1 MKTLS
6 DRSLSALALTGLTV
20 MALAACGKSPPGP
33 AQVPQS
39 TANTTDSEVTTNVQT
54 ALLRDDQLKG
64 LDISVV
70 TLKGDVRLTGV
81 VDSQSQID
89 RALVVARAADGM
101 HAIHDELTLKK

>member
-1 MKTLS
+1 MNTPS
-6 DRSLSALALTGLTV
+6 DHSLSALPLAGLLV
-20 MALAACGKSPPGP
+20 LALAACGKTPPGP
-33 AQVPQS
+33 AQVPQDATQ
-39 TANTTDSEVTTNVQT
+39 TADVDVTTNVQT

-64 LDISVV
+64 LTITVV

-101 HAIHDELTLKK
+101 HTIHDELTLKK

>member
-1 MKTLS
+1 MKTS
-6 DRSLSALALTGLTV
+6 TDRPLFALALAGLLV
-20 MALAACGKSPPGP
+20 MALAACGKTPPGP
-33 AQVPQS
+33 AQMPQDA
-39 TANTTDSEVTTNVQT
+39 ANTSDVDVTTNVQT

-64 LDISVV
+64 LTITVV

-101 HAIHDELTLKK
+101 HTIHDELTLKK

>member
-6 DRSLSALALTGLTV
+6 DRSLSALALAGLL
-20 MALAACGKSPPGP
+20 ALAACGKSPPGP
-33 AQVPQS
+33 AQVPQD
-39 TANTTDSEVTTNVQT
+39 TVNTSDVDVTTNVQT

-64 LDISVV
+64 VDITVV

-81 VDSQSQID
+81 VDSQAQID
-89 RALVVARAADGM
+89 RALVVARTADGM